1 MSCDLNSDKLII
13 SLVYEMVK
21 ASFLS
26 NCNLLVLKVNLFLS
40 FSGVVLLECLSN
52 FKDLDLV
59 DPLWHCYHCCLLPT
73 EYLDNLR
80 NEFMNFF
87 FQVWPLQSDGSKVS
101 RIIWKVSG
109 CCLSKAWLQP
119 RQQGMDV
126 MCYFNLFM
134 NTLA

>member
-26 NCNLLVLKVNLFLS
+26 NYNLRNVNLFLS
-40 FSGVVLLECLSN
+40 FSDVVLHECLSN
-52 FKDLDLV
+52 FKDLVDL
-59 DPLWHCYHCCLLPT
+59 LCHCYHCCLLPT

-101 RIIWKVSG
+101 RII
-109 CCLSKAWLQP
+109 
-119 RQQGMDV
+119 
-126 MCYFNLFM
+126 
-134 NTLA
+134 